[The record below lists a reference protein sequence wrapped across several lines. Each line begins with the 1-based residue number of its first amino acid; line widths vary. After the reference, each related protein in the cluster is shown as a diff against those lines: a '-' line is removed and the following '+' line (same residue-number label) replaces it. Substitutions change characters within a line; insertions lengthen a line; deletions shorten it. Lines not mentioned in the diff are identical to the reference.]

1 VAWGT
6 ANEGGFVVPKQKY
19 ENDDLTVF
27 YDQKVCIHAGDC
39 VRGLPS
45 VFDIAKKPWINVD
58 GAPTEKIV
66 EQIKQC
72 PSGALSY
79 KLSNDA

>member
-1 VAWGT
+1 M
-6 ANEGGFVVPKQKY
+6 VPKQKY

-27 YDQKVCIHAGDC
+27 YDQKACIHAGGC

-66 EQIKQC
+66 EQITQC